1 MLLRKFSDCF
11 HALVKATYDYMLNL
25 ASRRNAMYFLFAVAF
40 IESSFFPIP
49 PDVMLIPMVLAAPAK
64 AWRIAGIAT
73 AASVLGG
80 AFGYAIGVFFFDLI
94 ARPILTFYGYIHQ
107 FDVFKDNYHC
117 QRCGSFGF
125 CRLYAGFGRCARH
138 ALLSGGLAVEEIR
151 RTDERLHR
159 EKSGYAVRFVFV
171 ASVGRFCLYKVSLGQ
186 NKTPYPGFYLVFVA
200 ESNASFGQVV
210 RRHFNIDLVADHD
223 ADAKLAHFSGRMGQ
237 NFDAVF
243 QSDSEHGIRQ
253 FLDDIAGQFKQF
265 FFTHKIFLISF
276 ANDFL
281 PV

>member
-94 ARPILTFYGYIHQ
+94 ARPILTFYGYMHQ
-107 FDVFKDNYHC
+107 FDVFKDYYHEW
-117 QRCGSFGF
+117 GAWIVFG
-125 CRLYAGFGRCARH
+125 AGITPFPYKVITIA
-138 ALLSGGLAVEEIR
+138 SGVVHL
-151 RTDERLHR
+151 D
-159 EKSGYAVRFVFV
+159 FVVFML
-171 ASVGRFCLYKVSLGQ
+171 ASVVARGMR
-186 NKTPYPGFYLVFVA
+186 FYLVAWLLKKYGEPMKDYIEKNLGMLSV
-200 ESNASFGQVV
+200 
-210 RRHFNIDLVADHD
+210 L
-223 ADAKLAHFSGRMGQ
+223 
-237 NFDAVF
+237 
-243 QSDSEHGIRQ
+243 
-253 FLDDIAGQFKQF
+253 FLLLLLGGFACIK
-265 FFTHKIFLISF
+265 FL
-276 ANDFL
+276 
-281 PV
+281 